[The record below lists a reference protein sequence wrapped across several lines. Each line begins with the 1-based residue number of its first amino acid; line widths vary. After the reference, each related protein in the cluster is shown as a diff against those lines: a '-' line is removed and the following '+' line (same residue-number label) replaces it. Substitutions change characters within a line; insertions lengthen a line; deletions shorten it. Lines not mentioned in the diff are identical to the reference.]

1 MATKKNDIDPK
12 EVTAKFY
19 SKRNRRVDI
28 LENKKDTLEK
38 PEDGIN
44 EKDTSENHED
54 IINDSENL
62 NHKLKASTEFY
73 NELKTSK
80 KTINLQQGLSK
91 DLDTLSQMK
100 NTPVNELIC
109 AILANYINSEK
120 KAMTEYREFMKK
132 FNKE

>member
-1 MATKKNDIDPK
+1 MATKKNDINPK
-12 EVTAKFY
+12 GVAAKFFTE
-19 SKRNRRVDI
+19 KNNKIDI
-28 LENKKDTLEK
+28 LENEKGTLK
-38 PEDGIN
+38 NPEDGIN
-44 EKDTSENHED
+44 EKDTSENIED
-54 IINDSENL
+54 VINNSENL

-109 AILANYINSEK
+109 AILANYVNNEK
-120 KAMTEYREFMKK
+120 KAMMKYREFMKN
-132 FNKE
+132 FNKN